1 MINADSMTS
10 MLSQLN
16 ALTGGLFLLSCF
28 AMVAMRQI
36 LACLNIFIIQA
47 CLLAASAC
55 LLGCLYDDTWRLFA
69 LAAITVAAKAALIPW
84 LLRKSIG
91 EDVYARREVSQVF
104 NIPTSLL
111 IALGLAMCA
120 FFLTSA
126 LAPVAAGPSWI
137 NLPIG
142 LAGLFIGAFVITAR
156 REAIPEVIGLL
167 AMENGAFLAGIAI
180 APTLS
185 LIAELAAAFD
195 ALVVALVFGL
205 LTRRIYKHVG
215 TTIVGNLS
223 ILRED

>member
-1 MINADSMTS
+1 MINADLMTS

-36 LACLNIFIIQA
+36 LACLNIFILQA

-55 LLGCLYDDTWRLFA
+55 LLGCLYDTWHLFA
-69 LAAITVAAKAALIPW
+69 LAAITVAAKVALIPW

-91 EDVYARREVSQVF
+91 GDVYARREVSQVF

-126 LAPVAAGPSWI
+126 LAPVAVGPSWI

-195 ALVVALVFGL
+195 TLVVALVFGL

-223 ILRED
+223 ILKED